1 VLSLNEVLRK
11 YAEQGSDALES
22 AVDEIVQLGYLAEY
36 LHDLLEGPKSSY
48 ASQFPVGYR
57 HPNGFTKIRLAE
69 LSDYGWAIRLH
80 VWAEQSADDNIHS
93 HRWKF
98 ASRILS
104 GSLIEETYDITAEA
118 GEYAKYYC
126 APSVQGRYSLS
137 FQHNCDVRPVGRDLY
152 QPGASYARDAK
163 TLHMAFA
170 DSTSRVVTLFVQGSE
185 QATFTTVI
193 RGPRSDVN
201 SNVVAPRCSKAE
213 LKELLQEVAGLI
225 ARG

>member
-1 VLSLNEVLRK
+1 MLSLNEVLRK
-11 YAEQGSDALES
+11 YAERGSDALES
-22 AVDEIVQLGYLAEY
+22 AVNEIVQHGYLAEY
-36 LHDLLEGPKSSY
+36 LHDLLGDPKSSY
-48 ASQFPVGYR
+48 ADQSPVGYR
-57 HPNGFTKIRLAE
+57 HPNGFTKIRLAA

-104 GSLIEETYDITAEA
+104 GNLIEETYDITAGA

-126 APSVQGRYSLS
+126 APSIQGRYSLE
-137 FQHNCDVRPVGRDLY
+137 FQHNCDVRPVRRDLY

-163 TLHMAFA
+163 TLHMAFT
-170 DSTSRVVTLFVQGSE
+170 DSTSRAVTLFIQGSE
-185 QATFTTVI
+185 EATFTTVI
-193 RGPRSDVN
+193 RGPGSDVS
-201 SNVVAPRCSKAE
+201 SNVVAPRCSKTE